1 MQYNEYYG
9 SAYNFEVGY
18 LEGLRYAMLML
29 AQFADLDD
37 VRTQLGELI
46 RNQLDSVKKEL
57 PEEE

>member
-18 LEGLRYAMLML
+18 LEGLRYAMLTL
-29 AQFADLDD
+29 AQFADLDAA
-37 VRTQLGELI
+37 RTQLGELI
-46 RNQLDSVKKEL
+46 RNQLEAVKKEL

>member
-37 VRTQLGELI
+37 ARTQLRELI

-57 PEEE
+57 PEE

>member
-57 PEEE
+57 PEE

>member
-46 RNQLDSVKKEL
+46 RNQLDSAKKEL
-57 PEEE
+57 PEE

>member
-37 VRTQLGELI
+37 VRTQLVELI

-57 PEEE
+57 PEE